1 VVQNDMSL
9 KVFAT
14 SLLEVLVDPPGE
26 MTQVNVRQRIY
37 RMGIY
42 TWQSAK
48 KLLPFLNN
56 YSHLVGRIAFALFPP
71 HKGEVRAEVPW
82 NFWAVDGPNYLLL
95 PPNSPSSR
103 TYVSQRYELEV
114 VDKMIELP
122 LGISGT
128 TAIDVGAHA
137 GYYTKLMSERVGPTG
152 MVFAFEP
159 NPISFKYLQKNMKKA
174 LPMQGSIFPAQVAIG
189 ERKGKGFLEDV
200 DDLEHGQIKSS
211 GTCEVVVE
219 TLDTLFADRPSRI
232 GLIKIDTEGHEVN
245 VIKGAR
251 NLLANHPE
259 VELIIEHQS
268 LRENDAY
275 EMLSWIL
282 YVRGFTRYQVIERG
296 TWHYLR
302 EPFPY
307 QTPNIVYNLFLP
319 ARGE

>member
-1 VVQNDMSL
+1 MSL
-9 KVFAT
+9 KVFAE

-26 MTQVNVRQRIY
+26 TTKLSVRQKVY
-37 RMGIY
+37 RVGILI
-42 TWQSAK
+42 WQKAK
-48 KLLPFLNN
+48 RKLPFLNN
-56 YSHLVGRIAFALFPP
+56 YSHLVGRVAFAAFPP

-82 NFWAVDGPNYLLL
+82 DFWGSREKGYILL

-103 TYVSQRYELEV
+103 TYLSQRYELEV

-122 LGISGT
+122 LGINGT

-152 MVFAFEP
+152 IVYAFEP
-159 NPISFKYLQKNMKKA
+159 NPISFTYLQKNMKDTVPA
-174 LPMQGSIFPAQVAIG
+174 QGSVFATQVAIG
-189 ERKGKGFLEDV
+189 ESKGSGFLENV
-200 DDLEHGQIKSS
+200 DDIEHGQIKSS
-211 GTCEVVVE
+211 GTYEVGVE
-219 TLDTLFADRPSRI
+219 TLDGLFAWRTTRI

-251 NLLANHPE
+251 ELLANHPE

-268 LRENDAY
+268 LRENDAF

-282 YVRGFTRYQVIERG
+282 YVRGFTKYQVIERG
-296 TWHYLR
+296 TWHHLR
-302 EPFPY
+302 DPFPY
-307 QTPNIVYNLFLP
+307 PVHNIVYNLYLP